1 MEKRS
6 MRKDNSAC
14 SPWRR
19 LTVLFCKGHLPP
31 TTPVIPAPPAAS
43 AATSQNLVFPVAQ
56 LFLAVTPGGRG
67 AGAMKGNQEEPSLF
81 WVATEERQHL
91 QTLHCETGEGALLPS
106 PRVAH
111 LGSAHTVGIFLKSLP
126 SNGFNSVTTSRG
138 NTHLKPSLS
147 PFSLIQ
153 HQKGFLFKLPCLAC
167 RYFHIR
173 HRWESAKHP
182 P

>member
-1 MEKRS
+1 
-6 MRKDNSAC
+6 
-14 SPWRR
+14 
-19 LTVLFCKGHLPP
+19 
-31 TTPVIPAPPAAS
+31 
-43 AATSQNLVFPVAQ
+43 
-56 LFLAVTPGGRG
+56 
-67 AGAMKGNQEEPSLF
+67 
-81 WVATEERQHL
+81 
-91 QTLHCETGEGALLPS
+91 
-106 PRVAH
+106 
-111 LGSAHTVGIFLKSLP
+111 
-126 SNGFNSVTTSRG
+126 VTTSRG